1 MLYLK
6 YRLIE
11 VKEVTMADIGDKL
24 RSAREAKRLSIEDIE
39 KATKIQSRYLTAIE
53 QNDFEKLPGDF
64 YVRAFIRQYAQVVG
78 LDGKKLLGEYHQE
91 VPKAEPDEYVEDSID
106 NKSEEVEKT
115 TNSKKKIWQT
125 YLPRVIVGLG
135 IIVIVLVCYVVYAHF
150 SSTGNQNTDTT
161 SDVSVSSDTNK
172 RNKRT
177 KPKRVIQSPVKI
189 KELAAN
195 QYQVTGLKNK
205 RNLVVR
211 AGDQA
216 TTVTIMMN
224 GINQNSQTLVA
235 GQKHTLWIPKNVK
248 TLSVSFSNAQGTSI
262 FIGEKK
268 VPYEAQSIT
277 QTLTFYIGKRNS
289 LQSNQSKE
297 TNSHQSNSSD
307 NSNNNVNHDYNST
320 HTDNQQSHSE
330 QQSNPTNSSENIDSH
345 SQQNN
350 QANQQPSDHNNQI
363 NHTENNGQ
371 NSGTNNDNNQ

>member
-6 YRLIE
+6 YRLKE

-115 TNSKKKIWQT
+115 TNNKKKIWQT
-125 YLPRVIVGLG
+125 YLPRVVIGLG
-135 IIVIVLVCYVVYAHF
+135 IIVIVLICYVVYAHF
-150 SSTGNQNTDTT
+150 SSTGNQNNDTT
-161 SDVSVSSDTNK
+161 SDVSVSSGTNK
-172 RNKRT
+172 HT
-177 KPKRVIQSPVKI
+177 KPKRVIQNPVKI
-189 KELAAN
+189 KELAVN

-211 AGDQA
+211 AGNQA

-235 GQKHTLWIPKNVK
+235 GQKHTLRIPKNVK
-248 TLSVSFSNAQGTSI
+248 TLSISFSNAQGTSI
-262 FIGEKK
+262 FIGGKK
-268 VPYEAQSIT
+268 VPYEAQSMT

-289 LQSNQSKE
+289 LQSNQSRE
-297 TNSHQSNSSD
+297 TNSNQSN
-307 NSNNNVNHDYNST
+307 NTINNNNNST
-320 HTDNQQSHSE
+320 HTGNQQSHSE
-330 QQSNPTNSSENIDSH
+330 QQSNATNSNETTDSH

-350 QANQQPSDHNNQI
+350 QANQQPSDHNDQI
-363 NHTENNGQ
+363 DHTENNDQ
-371 NSGTNNDNNQ
+371 NSGSNNDDNH

>member
-1 MLYLK
+1 MLYSRYKLK
-6 YRLIE
+6 E

-24 RSAREAKRLSIEDIE
+24 RSAREAKKLSIEDIE
-39 KATKIQSRYLTAIE
+39 KATKIQGRYLTAIE

-106 NKSEEVEKT
+106 NKSEEVQKT

-125 YLPRVIVGLG
+125 YLPRIIVGLG
-135 IIVIVLVCYVVYAHF
+135 VIAIVLICYVVYAHF
-150 SSTGNQNTDTT
+150 SSTGNQNNDTT
-161 SDVSVSSDTNK
+161 SDVSVSTGTNK
-172 RNKRT
+172 RAKS
-177 KPKRVIQSPVKI
+177 KKVIQNPVKI
-189 KELAAN
+189 KELAVN

-224 GINQNSQTLVA
+224 GINQSSQTLVA
-235 GQKHTLWIPKNVK
+235 GQKHTLRIPETVK
-248 TLSVSFSNAQGTSI
+248 TLSVSFSNAQGTSVS
-262 FIGEKK
+262 IGGKK
-268 VPYEAQSIT
+268 VPYEAQSTT

-289 LQSNQSKE
+289 LQSNQSRE
-297 TNSHQSNSSD
+297 TNTNQNNNTANSNS
-307 NSNNNVNHDYNST
+307 NT
-320 HTDNQQSHSE
+320 MHTGNQQSHSE
-330 QQSNPTNSSENIDSH
+330 QQSNATNSNETTN

-350 QANQQPSDHNNQI
+350 QTNQQSNHNNQT

-371 NSGTNNDNNQ
+371 NGGSNNDGNQ

>member
-6 YRLIE
+6 YRLKE

-115 TNSKKKIWQT
+115 TNNKKKIWQT
-125 YLPRVIVGLG
+125 YLPRVVIGLG
-135 IIVIVLVCYVVYAHF
+135 IVVIVLMCYVVYAHF
-150 SSTGNQNTDTT
+150 SSTGNQNNDTT
-161 SDVSVSSDTNK
+161 SDVSVSSGTNK
-172 RNKRT
+172 HT
-177 KPKRVIQSPVKI
+177 KPKRVIQNPVKI
-189 KELAAN
+189 KELAVN

-211 AGDQA
+211 AGNQA

-224 GINQNSQTLVA
+224 GINQSSQTLVA
-235 GQKHTLWIPKNVK
+235 GQKHTLRIPKNVK
-248 TLSVSFSNAQGTSI
+248 TLSISFSNAQGTSI
-262 FIGEKK
+262 FIGGKK
-268 VPYEAQSIT
+268 VPYEAQSMT

-289 LQSNQSKE
+289 LQSNQSRE
-297 TNSHQSNSSD
+297 TNSNQSNSSD
-307 NSNNNVNHDYNST
+307 NSNNTVNHNYNST
-320 HTDNQQSHSE
+320 HTGNQQSHSE
-330 QQSNPTNSSENIDSH
+330 QQSNATNSNETTDSH

-350 QANQQPSDHNNQI
+350 QANQQPSDHNDQI
-363 NHTENNGQ
+363 DHTENNDQ
-371 NSGTNNDNNQ
+371 NSGSNNDDNH